1 MRLLVEN
8 HLKLFNT
15 LQVLKVNPEWI
26 IKARAFAKA
35 VVQTTNYQDSHQSNL
50 QKIELDHFVSKLGEE
65 AVREVF
71 IKLGQKV
78 IGPDYTIYAS
88 KQKSWQSDLVINNT
102 ELAVK
107 TQSLD
112 SARKYSVSWLF
123 QSGSK
128 RYDLILNKPQAWVC
142 FVSYD
147 AKKQNCTL
155 YSPMQIKEL
164 TFKEPRLEHLK
175 DSKKAVYLEDLL
187 IANLTKV

>member
-8 HLKLFNT
+8 HLNLFDT

-26 IKARAFAKA
+26 IKARTFAKA

-78 IGPDYTIYAS
+78 IGPDYTIYS
-88 KQKSWQSDLVINNT
+88 SSQKSWQSDLLINDV

-107 TQSLD
+107 TQSLN
-112 SARKYSVSWLF
+112 SAKKYSASWLF

-128 RYDLILNKPQAWVC
+128 RYDLILNKPEAWIC

-147 AKKQNCTL
+147 PKLQTCTV
-155 YSPMQIKEL
+155 YPPYQIKDL
-164 TFKEPRLEHLK
+164 PFKEPKLEHLK
-175 DSKKAVYLEDLL
+175 SSKKAVYLEDLPTT
-187 IANLTKV
+187 NLVKV